1 MTAHKGLYFQYM
13 ALGSLC
19 SQETKRSE
27 LLAECCSCSHLL
39 LVCVSAVQNERD
51 RISTRRSSYEDSSL
65 PSINALIQ
73 ADVLSRQVRQI
84 QVLRGTT
91 QPRQHIHTEK
101 RKEVRQPGSSTNK
114 LLTQCFLQN
123 TDMVLMRHT
132 GDDVLDRPVCCFNN
146 S

>member
-1 MTAHKGLYFQYM
+1 M

-27 LLAECCSCSHLL
+27 FSAECCSCSHLL

-84 QVLRGTT
+84 QALRGNHAGVL
-91 QPRQHIHTEK
+91 QPRRHIHTEK
-101 RKEVRQPGSSTNK
+101 LKVLRQPGSSTDK
-114 LLTQCFLQN
+114 LLTRCFLQN
-123 TDMVLMRHT
+123 TEMVLMGHT
-132 GDDVLDRPVCCFNN
+132 GDDVLYRPVCCSNN